1 MTLLLYFFVAL
12 NINLP
17 FMFILSAVLKP
28 TPRVEYRL
36 LALLGLSVLI
46 TNTYLSF
53 LLLNVTEGQT
63 FLLCLQPLAIYSIGP
78 TIWLTTSHFL
88 HSDFRLRASHALL
101 YLPGFAVSGWFFVL
115 NLLGELPSARVPTSE
130 SLIFYPFV
138 LGFIFTITFGLLS
151 ANMLLKTYSQ
161 DNQPSHDQS
170 LRRIFLIACTGGLV
184 VLVVSLASMLLMSQ
198 FTAWLPLLLTTTVL
212 LGLFITDVRYPTL
225 FQDIREAIEKAPYR
239 RTQLDQSVAD
249 EVHHELT
256 RLMETE
262 ELFRTNDLS
271 LAQLAEAV
279 GISSHQL
286 SEYLNLHLGQGF
298 AKYLN
303 GYRIKA
309 AQIALLESPEK
320 PILDVALESG
330 FRSKSTFNST
340 FSSVT
345 STTPS
350 AWRKQHCDSSGL

>member
-17 FMFILSAVLKP
+17 FMFTLSAILKP
-28 TPRVEYRL
+28 MPRVEYRL
-36 LALLGLSVLI
+36 LALLGLSVFI
-46 TNTYLSF
+46 TNTYLS
-53 LLLNVTEGQT
+53 LILINVTEGQR

-78 TIWLTTSHFL
+78 TIWLTVSHFL
-88 HSDFRLRASHALL
+88 HSHFCFQKSHALL
-101 YLPGFAVSGWFFVL
+101 YLPGLLISGWFFLL
-115 NLLGELPSARVPTSE
+115 NLQGQLPSSRVPTAD

-138 LGFIFTITFGLLS
+138 IGFIFTIVFGLFS
-151 ANMLLKTYSQ
+151 AVMLWKTYSQ
-161 DNQPSHDQS
+161 DNQPSQDQS
-170 LRRIFLIACTGGLV
+170 LRRIFLIACAGGLV

-198 FTAWLPLLLTTTVL
+198 FTALPPLFLTTTVL

-225 FQDIREAIEKAPYR
+225 FQDIRDAIEKAPYR
-239 RTQLDQSVAD
+239 RTQLDQSLAD
-249 EVHHELT
+249 EVHHQLA

-271 LAQLAEAV
+271 LAQLANAV

-303 GYRIKA
+303 GYRIRA
-309 AQIALLESPEK
+309 AQKALRNTPDK
-320 PILDVALESG
+320 PILDIALESG

-345 STTPS
+345 CTTPS
-350 AWRKQHCDSSGL
+350 AWRKQHSDAI